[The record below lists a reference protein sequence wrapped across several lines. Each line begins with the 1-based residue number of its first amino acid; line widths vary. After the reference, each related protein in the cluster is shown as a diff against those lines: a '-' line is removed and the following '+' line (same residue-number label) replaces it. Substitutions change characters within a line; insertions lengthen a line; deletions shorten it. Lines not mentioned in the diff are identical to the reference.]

1 MGVDAPAHLV
11 VEGLQGG
18 DEEDVTAGGDRESL
32 GEIALAAACA
42 AEDQREHAGSVSGV
56 DQCSSH
62 GSSQPR
68 LARAATKR
76 SSSASLISIVA
87 P

>member
-18 DEEDVTAGGDRESL
+18 DKEDVTAGGDRESL

-42 AEDQREHAGSVSGV
+42 AEDEREHAGSVSGDRSAKQPWLQPAAV
-56 DQCSSH
+56 GE
-62 GSSQPR
+62 GSDEEKQ
-68 LARAATKR
+68 
-76 SSSASLISIVA
+76 
-87 P
+87 